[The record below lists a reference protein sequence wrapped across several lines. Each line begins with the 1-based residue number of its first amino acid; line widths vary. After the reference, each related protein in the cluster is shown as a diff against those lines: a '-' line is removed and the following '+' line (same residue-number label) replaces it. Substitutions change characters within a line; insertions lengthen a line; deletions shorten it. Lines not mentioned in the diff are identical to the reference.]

1 MKSQKLGKSI
11 SEVEVQNIS
20 THGVW
25 LYVNEKEY
33 FLPYKEYPWFRH
45 AKVAEIH
52 NVELLHG
59 IHLHWPDLDVD
70 IELES
75 FEHPEKYPLI
85 YR

>member
-1 MKSQKLGKSI
+1 MRSQKLGKSI
-11 SEVEVQNIS
+11 SKVEVLNIS

-25 LYVNEKEY
+25 IYVNKKEY
-33 FLPYKEYPWFRH
+33 FLSYKEYPWFRH

-52 NVELLHG
+52 NVKLLHG